1 MSFLFAVCLIRP
13 YALWFCWLSD
23 YSFVQMAKISVP
35 GDSIWQKIVT
45 LLLGKDEKI
54 WNLFVNIIQ
63 IGSEADRLILTQPK
77 TCGVYVC
84 VSGMWWGAKNVKAK
98 KSVCVCVYSHS
109 SCHHYNAVE
118 IPQLSLTL
126 LPLLTRQILHIL
138 CSILSHTTSALPM
151 AYFFCLCIILFFFF
165 FSCFQR
171 THFKLL
177 SVSFLGFFPPSYISF
192 WMGQFNCISLCSLFC
207 VNVGLIV
214 VY

>member
-1 MSFLFAVCLIRP
+1 MEDLKSLLNRATPPSHLFPLVYVSLSFSILLLPDLAPVSFLFAVCLIRP

-98 KSVCVCVYSHS
+98 KSVCVCTPTHPVTT
-109 SCHHYNAVE
+109 
-118 IPQLSLTL
+118 ITL
-126 LPLLTRQILHIL
+126 
-138 CSILSHTTSALPM
+138 
-151 AYFFCLCIILFFFF
+151 
-165 FSCFQR
+165 
-171 THFKLL
+171 
-177 SVSFLGFFPPSYISF
+177 
-192 WMGQFNCISLCSLFC
+192 
-207 VNVGLIV
+207 
-214 VY
+214 

>member
-1 MSFLFAVCLIRP
+1 MFPCLPPFFFFRTWLLWLFLFAVCLIRP

-84 VSGMWWGAKNVKAK
+84 VSGMWWGTKNVKAK
-98 KSVCVCVYSHS
+98 KKCVCV
-109 SCHHYNAVE
+109 
-118 IPQLSLTL
+118 
-126 LPLLTRQILHIL
+126 LPLILSPLYPCRNAPPDTHFASFITRQILHIL

-151 AYFFCLCIILFFFF
+151 AYFFVSVLFYF
-165 FSCFQR
+165 FSHVFSAHTSNSRPCPFWG
-171 THFKLL
+171 FSPVLYL
-177 SVSFLGFFPPSYISF
+177 FLNGSI
-192 WMGQFNCISLCSLFC
+192 
-207 VNVGLIV
+207 
-214 VY
+214 

>member
-23 YSFVQMAKISVP
+23 YSFAQMAKISVP

-98 KSVCVCVYSHS
+98 KSVCVYSHS

-151 AYFFCLCIILFFFF
+151 AYFFVSVFYFFFLLM
-165 FSCFQR
+165 FSAHTLQTPVR
-171 THFKLL
+171 VL
-177 SVSFLGFFPPSYISF
+177 SGFFPPSYISF

>member
-54 WNLFVNIIQ
+54 WKLFVNIIQ

-84 VSGMWWGAKNVKAK
+84 VSGMWWGTKNVKAK

-118 IPQLSLTL
+118 IPHLSLTL

-138 CSILSHTTSALPM
+138 CSMLSHTTSALPM
-151 AYFFCLCIILFFFF
+151 AYFFVSVLFYFF